1 MPIYNLTEYSDDYS
15 DISESLWQ
23 FKRDEV
29 PANNVDL
36 TTNNSK
42 SFKYKAALAR
52 KTTDAVNNTSSTVK
66 NTKIVVPLK
75 YLCNFL
81 RSLEMPLTNC
91 KIHVEL
97 NWIKNCILLS
107 AGDSAKFKIIDA
119 KLHVPVVPLSTED
132 IVNLTEQLSDG
143 LSDRTSL
150 ILFVEYYSIL
160 FKIIH

>member
-1 MPIYNLTEYSDDYS
+1 MPMYNLIEYSDDYS

-91 KIHVEL
+91 KIHLEL

-107 AGDSAKFKIIDA
+107 VGDSAKFKIIDA
-119 KLHVPVVPLSTED
+119 KLHVPVVLLSTED
-132 IVNLTEQLSDG
+132 IVNLTKQLSDG

-150 ILFVEYYSIL
+150 ILFVEYYLIL
-160 FKIIH
+160 FNFIY